1 MIAKH
6 GSARGN
12 RSIADGYA
20 DVDDVLVVSA
30 ENVDIVTVDAAA
42 VLRPPSPT
50 QPGIAV
56 ARVARSC
63 PAGHLPPRRDPAAS
77 CQILLSASAEAGQM
91 HQSDNLAPFYLNNT
105 QGVKM

>member
-30 ENVDIVTVDAAA
+30 ENVTRKV
-42 VLRPPSPT
+42 SFYS
-50 QPGIAV
+50 G
-56 ARVARSC
+56 RVSRRLTSC
-63 PAGHLPPRRDPAAS
+63 
-77 CQILLSASAEAGQM
+77 C
-91 HQSDNLAPFYLNNT
+91 
-105 QGVKM
+105 GVKQGMSV